1 MLTKS
6 EVRKIQ
12 KFFFLFSRNR
22 ADFISNS
29 LHKKHNDAL
38 VRQTRIV
45 HKPNINKTSRK
56 LIKDLHEKLN
66 ENQIPHYEFLLFK
79 GREYERKVQE
89 SKSKVDIKSS
99 NECTFFPDTSITS
112 SFYVKH
118 KDKLNES
125 SQTRNVSSRYKTNIG
140 TVEDISSKLVDC
152 ETDRRKSKP
161 TSPQTV
167 HRYRI
172 NKGNMK
178 AARHPL
184 ISFND
189 RKTASIVNT
198 ATTINSLPHNSK
210 ITKSIHKLP
219 VKPSNG
225 IEINSVRT
233 TSSRTYMTPGTLHIK
248 SGKSTSSPK
257 IQPHPSPKIR
267 PHPSSNE
274 KVRSYKPT
282 YLKIDDA
289 NTADVLIPI
298 GSTKELYYD
307 SSDEDYAEECKDI
320 VHTPTTLVGIVQNR
334 KEYLEDEEIDS
345 YRKSDEE
352 ITFDPNESPDQKY
365 PILFV
370 DVNLGED
377 RVERLT
383 VLEGDTA
390 SDVAHQF

>member
-1 MLTKS
+1 M
-6 EVRKIQ
+6 
-12 KFFFLFSRNR
+12 
-22 ADFISNS
+22 
-29 LHKKHNDAL
+29 
-38 VRQTRIV
+38 
-45 HKPNINKTSRK
+45 
-56 LIKDLHEKLN
+56 
-66 ENQIPHYEFLLFK
+66 
-79 GREYERKVQE
+79 
-89 SKSKVDIKSS
+89 
-99 NECTFFPDTSITS
+99 
-112 SFYVKH
+112 
-118 KDKLNES
+118 
-125 SQTRNVSSRYKTNIG
+125 G
-140 TVEDISSKLVDC
+140 TVEDISRKLVDC
-152 ETDRRKSKP
+152 ETSRRKSKP

-167 HRYRI
+167 HRFRI
-172 NKGNMK
+172 NKGSMK
-178 AARHPL
+178 ATRQPL

-189 RKTASIVNT
+189 SKTASIVNN
-198 ATTINSLPHNSK
+198 ATTINSLPHKTK
-210 ITKSIHKLP
+210 ITKSIQKLP
-219 VKPSNG
+219 VKPSND

-248 SGKSTSSPK
+248 SGKSSA
-257 IQPHPSPKIR
+257 SPKIR

-289 NTADVLIPI
+289 NTADVLVPI

-320 VHTPTTLVGIVQNR
+320 VPSPSKFVGIVQNR

-352 ITFDPNESPDQKY
+352 IIFDPNESPNQKY